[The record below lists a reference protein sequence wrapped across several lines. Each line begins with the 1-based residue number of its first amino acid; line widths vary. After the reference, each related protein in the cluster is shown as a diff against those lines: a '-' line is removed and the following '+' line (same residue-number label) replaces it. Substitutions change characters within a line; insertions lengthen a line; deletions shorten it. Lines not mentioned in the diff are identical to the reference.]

1 MRFGYGEA
9 FKASRYTGYEVMIYS
24 CSRGDA
30 TLFSR
35 GDLVT
40 AAWQVAQPILD
51 AWAATPATE
60 FPNYARGSWGPQAA
74 ADLLERDGR
83 RWYEVIGEEVLKK
96 APIFAGG
103 DQLFL
108 SQVSLALRSRQVR
121 AGDLIIRKGD
131 IGREMYLLA
140 RGEVEV
146 LDDGGQVVKR
156 LKDGDIFG
164 EIAVLLSKPRTANVR
179 AVTPCDLFVL
189 DKADFRRILRD
200 HQQFADGVAKV
211 ARERFNLDVTAQSLI
226 GH

>member
-1 MRFGYGEA
+1 M
-9 FKASRYTGYEVMIYS
+9 
-24 CSRGDA
+24 
-30 TLFSR
+30 
-35 GDLVT
+35 
-40 AAWQVAQPILD
+40 
-51 AWAATPATE
+51 
-60 FPNYARGSWGPQAA
+60 
-74 ADLLERDGR
+74 
-83 RWYEVIGEEVLKK
+83 LKK
-96 APIFAGG
+96 APLFAGG

-121 AGDLIIRKGD
+121 AGDLIIKKGD

-146 LDDGGQVVKR
+146 LDDAGQVVKR

-189 DKADFRRILRD
+189 DKFDFRRILRD